1 MATYKAPL
9 RDMRFV
15 LYELHRGDALAHLP
29 GFEEMTPDLIDP
41 ILDEAAKL
49 CEEVL
54 FPLNRPGDEHGCVFE
69 NGVVRTPKGF
79 QEAYRTFRESAWTSI
94 ACDPAYGG
102 QGLPHSV
109 ATLID
114 EMICSSNLSFG
125 LYPGLSYGA
134 YVALHA
140 HGSEAL
146 KDIYLPKLVEGVW
159 SGTMCLTE
167 PHCGTDLALLH
178 TRAVPQDDGSYRI
191 TGTKIFISAGDHDL
205 TENIV
210 HLVLARRPDAPPGI
224 GGVSLFLV
232 PKYLVGD
239 DGSLG
244 VRNGVACGSIEH
256 KMGIK
261 ASATCVINFDDA
273 TGWLVGEPHKGMR
286 AMFTMMNTERLAVGI
301 QGLSLAEASYQ
312 GAVAHARERLQ
323 GRALSGSKHPD
334 KAADPIIVHPDVRRM
349 LLTQRAYIEGC
360 RALGGWVAHALDEQ
374 HCNPDPDRR
383 AAAEDLVAL
392 LTPTVKAL
400 FTDLG
405 FEATNLGLQ
414 VLGGHGYIR
423 EQGME
428 QYVRDCRITQ
438 IYEGTNGVQAL
449 DLVGR
454 KLPADGGRLL
464 RQFFQPIV
472 GFIEETAGD
481 LEFAPFAEPLAKA
494 FDDLQRA
501 TAQIARVGKSD
512 PDEAGAAASD
522 YLRLFGFTALA
533 YMWARA
539 AEVALPK
546 VKNGADRDG
555 FYNAK
560 LGTARFFMER
570 LLPQTSGL
578 VAAIIAGGRSMME
591 FDDAAL

>member
-1 MATYKAPL
+1 MVTYKAPL

-15 LYELHRGDALAHLP
+15 LYELHHGDALAQWP

-41 ILDEAAKL
+41 VLEEAAKL
-49 CEEVL
+49 CQEVL
-54 FPLNRPGDEHGCVFE
+54 FPLNRPGDEEGCVFE
-69 NGVVRTPKGF
+69 NGVVRTPRGF
-79 QEAYRTFRESAWTSI
+79 QEAYRTFREGGWTSI

-109 ATLID
+109 AILID

-140 HGSEAL
+140 YGSDAL
-146 KDIYLPKLVEGVW
+146 KEMYLPKLVEGVW
-159 SGTMCLTE
+159 TGTMCLTE
-167 PHCGTDLALLH
+167 PHCGTDLGLLR
-178 TRAVPQDDGSYRI
+178 TRAVPQDDGTYQI

-232 PKYLVGD
+232 PKFLVGD
-239 DGSLG
+239 DGSPG
-244 VRNGVACGSIEH
+244 ARNGVACGSIEH

-286 AMFTMMNTERLAVGI
+286 AIFTMMNTERLAVGI
-301 QGLSLAEASYQ
+301 QGLGLAEASYQ

-323 GRALSGSKHPD
+323 GRALSGAKHLD

-374 HCNPDPDRR
+374 HRNPDPAQR

-464 RQFFQPIV
+464 RQLFQPIAR
-472 GFIEETAGD
+472 FIEERTGD
-481 LEFAPFAEPLAKA
+481 LELAPFAGPLAKA
-494 FDDLQRA
+494 FDELQRA
-501 TAQIARVGKSD
+501 TAKIARDGAD
-512 PDEAGAAASD
+512 PEEAGAAASD
-522 YLRLFGFTALA
+522 YLRLFGLTALA

-539 AEVALPK
+539 VEAALPK
-546 VKNGADRDG
+546 VKNGADQDG
-555 FYNAK
+555 FYKAK
-560 LGTARFFMER
+560 IGTAWFFMER

-578 VAAIIAGGRSMME
+578 SAAIIAGGRSMME

>member
-1 MATYKAPL
+1 MVTYKAPL

-15 LYELHRGDALAHLP
+15 LYELHHGDALAQWP

-41 ILDEAAKL
+41 VLEEAAKL
-49 CEEVL
+49 CQEVL
-54 FPLNRPGDEHGCVFE
+54 FPLNRPGDEEGCVFE
-69 NGVVRTPKGF
+69 NGVVRTPRGF
-79 QEAYRTFRESAWTSI
+79 QEAYRTFREGGWTSI

-109 ATLID
+109 AILID

-140 HGSEAL
+140 YGSDAL
-146 KDIYLPKLVEGVW
+146 KEMYLPKLVEGVW
-159 SGTMCLTE
+159 TGTMCLTE
-167 PHCGTDLALLH
+167 PHCGTDLGLLR
-178 TRAVPQDDGSYRI
+178 TRAVPQDDGTYQI

-232 PKYLVGD
+232 PKFLVGD
-239 DGSLG
+239 DGSPG
-244 VRNGVACGSIEH
+244 ARNGVACGSIEH

-261 ASATCVINFDDA
+261 ASATCLINFDDA

-286 AMFTMMNTERLAVGI
+286 AIFTMMNTERLAVGI
-301 QGLSLAEASYQ
+301 QGLGLAEASYQ

-323 GRALSGSKHPD
+323 GRALSGAKHLD

-374 HCNPDPDRR
+374 HRNPDPAQRT
-383 AAAEDLVAL
+383 AAEDLVAL

-464 RQFFQPIV
+464 RQLFQPIAR
-472 GFIEETAGD
+472 FIEERTGD
-481 LEFAPFAEPLAKA
+481 LELAPFAGPLAKA
-494 FDDLQRA
+494 FDELQRA
-501 TAQIARVGKSD
+501 TAKIARDGAD
-512 PDEAGAAASD
+512 PEEAGAAASD
-522 YLRLFGFTALA
+522 YLRLFGLTALA

-539 AEVALPK
+539 VEVALPK
-546 VKNGADRDG
+546 VKNGADQDG
-555 FYNAK
+555 FYKAK
-560 LGTARFFMER
+560 IGTAWFFMER

-578 VAAIIAGGRSMME
+578 SAAIIAGGQSMME